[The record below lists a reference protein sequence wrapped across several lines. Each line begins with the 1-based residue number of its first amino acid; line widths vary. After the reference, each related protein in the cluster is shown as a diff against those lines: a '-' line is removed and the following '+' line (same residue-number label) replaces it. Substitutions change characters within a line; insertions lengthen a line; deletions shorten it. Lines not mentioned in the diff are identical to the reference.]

1 MKVSELLQG
10 IPCTGTYNDVEV
22 LDVTQDSRLVEPGY
36 LFVCIKGASF
46 DGHAVAAEML
56 EKGAVAVVCDHDMGL
71 PSQVITPNTR
81 DAYATICAN
90 YYGNP
95 AEKLQLIGLTGTN
108 GKTTTTF
115 LIKQILENAGKKVG
129 LIGTVQN
136 MVGSEVYPAKYTTPE
151 AHELQKLFSLMVQ
164 AGCQYCVMEVSS
176 QALAQGRVKGL
187 HFALAAFSNL
197 TQDHLDY
204 HKTWENYFNSKRIL
218 FENCDKA
225 VTNADDKNG
234 LKIVEGLPC
243 QVTTY
248 AVDTNSCLLYTSP
261 SPRDTR

>member
-90 YYGNP
+90 YYDNP

-136 MVGSEVYPAKYTTPE
+136 
-151 AHELQKLFSLMVQ
+151 LSLI
-164 AGCQYCVMEVSS
+164 
-176 QALAQGRVKGL
+176 
-187 HFALAAFSNL
+187 H
-197 TQDHLDY
+197 
-204 HKTWENYFNSKRIL
+204 I
-218 FENCDKA
+218 
-225 VTNADDKNG
+225 
-234 LKIVEGLPC
+234 
-243 QVTTY
+243 
-248 AVDTNSCLLYTSP
+248 
-261 SPRDTR
+261 

>member
-90 YYGNP
+90 YYDNP

-108 GKTTTTF
+108 GKPPPHSSLSKFWRMQAKRWALLARCRIWWAARFTRPSTPHRRHTSCKSCF
-115 LIKQILENAGKKVG
+115 L
-129 LIGTVQN
+129 
-136 MVGSEVYPAKYTTPE
+136 
-151 AHELQKLFSLMVQ
+151 
-164 AGCQYCVMEVSS
+164 
-176 QALAQGRVKGL
+176 
-187 HFALAAFSNL
+187 
-197 TQDHLDY
+197 
-204 HKTWENYFNSKRIL
+204 
-218 FENCDKA
+218 
-225 VTNADDKNG
+225 
-234 LKIVEGLPC
+234 
-243 QVTTY
+243 
-248 AVDTNSCLLYTSP
+248 
-261 SPRDTR
+261 

>member
-22 LDVTQDSRLVEPGY
+22 LDVTQASRLVEPGY

-136 MVGSEVYPAKYTTPE
+136 MVY
-151 AHELQKLFSLMVQ
+151 L
-164 AGCQYCVMEVSS
+164 AG
-176 QALAQGRVKGL
+176 
-187 HFALAAFSNL
+187 
-197 TQDHLDY
+197 
-204 HKTWENYFNSKRIL
+204 
-218 FENCDKA
+218 
-225 VTNADDKNG
+225 
-234 LKIVEGLPC
+234 
-243 QVTTY
+243 
-248 AVDTNSCLLYTSP
+248 
-261 SPRDTR
+261 

>member
-136 MVGSEVYPAKYTTPE
+136 MVGSEVYPAKYTGGT
-151 AHELQKLFSLMVQ
+151 
-164 AGCQYCVMEVSS
+164 
-176 QALAQGRVKGL
+176 R
-187 HFALAAFSNL
+187 AA
-197 TQDHLDY
+197 
-204 HKTWENYFNSKRIL
+204 
-218 FENCDKA
+218 KA
-225 VTNADDKNG
+225 VFFDGTGRLSVLCDG
-234 LKIVEGLPC
+234 GVLPSAG
-243 QVTTY
+243 TG
-248 AVDTNSCLLYTSP
+248 SCKGTSLCAC
-261 SPRDTR
+261 RLQ

>member
-115 LIKQILENAGKKVG
+115 LIKQILENAGKRWAS
-129 LIGTVQN
+129 LARCRIWWAERFTRP
-136 MVGSEVYPAKYTTPE
+136 STP
-151 AHELQKLFSLMVQ
+151 H
-164 AGCQYCVMEVSS
+164 
-176 QALAQGRVKGL
+176 RR
-187 HFALAAFSNL
+187 H
-197 TQDHLDY
+197 T
-204 HKTWENYFNSKRIL
+204 
-218 FENCDKA
+218 
-225 VTNADDKNG
+225 
-234 LKIVEGLPC
+234 
-243 QVTTY
+243 
-248 AVDTNSCLLYTSP
+248 SCKSCFL
-261 SPRDTR
+261 

>member
-1 MKVSELLQG
+1 MGSEMC
-10 IPCTGTYNDVEV
+10 IR
-22 LDVTQDSRLVEPGY
+22 DS
-36 LFVCIKGASF
+36 
-46 DGHAVAAEML
+46 
-56 EKGAVAVVCDHDMGL
+56 
-71 PSQVITPNTR
+71 
-81 DAYATICAN
+81 
-90 YYGNP
+90 
-95 AEKLQLIGLTGTN
+95 
-108 GKTTTTF
+108 
-115 LIKQILENAGKKVG
+115 
-129 LIGTVQN
+129 IGTVQN

-248 AVDTNSCLLYTSP
+248 AVDTNSADYVAKNLNFKP
-261 SPRDTR
+261 SGVEYELVAPENIGRCHCPIPGLSLIHI